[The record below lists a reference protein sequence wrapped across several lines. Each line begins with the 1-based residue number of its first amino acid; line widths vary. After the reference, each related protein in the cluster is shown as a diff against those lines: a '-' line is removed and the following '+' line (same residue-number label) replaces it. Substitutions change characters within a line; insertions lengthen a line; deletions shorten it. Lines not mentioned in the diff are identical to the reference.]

1 MRLSGGGRKERR
13 EVFVL
18 QLEIIYPRKRKSGQE
33 FIRQFPLPACL
44 KCISNF
50 KVCLHLIYFPLSPS
64 DDKEDQ

>member
-1 MRLSGGGRKERR
+1 M
-13 EVFVL
+13 L